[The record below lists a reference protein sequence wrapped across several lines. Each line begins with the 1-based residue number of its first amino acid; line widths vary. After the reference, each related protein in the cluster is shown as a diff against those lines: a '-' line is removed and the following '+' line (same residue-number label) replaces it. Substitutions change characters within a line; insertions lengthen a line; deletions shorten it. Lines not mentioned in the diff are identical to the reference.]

1 MIAEADELLPIGEVA
16 RQTGASLSAI
26 RYYETLGL
34 VSAVAREGGRR
45 RFDEATVRR
54 LRVITTVQNAGF
66 TLEEIG
72 ELLDERAGTRERR
85 HALVRSKLA
94 EVQRSIRRLQGVAA
108 ALEEALTCG
117 CDSLEHC
124 PMLP

>member
-16 RQTGASLSAI
+16 RQTGVSLSAI

-34 VSAVAREGGRR
+34 VSPVAR
-45 RFDEATVRR
+45 
-54 LRVITTVQNAGF
+54 QNAGF

>member
-16 RQTGASLSAI
+16 RQTGVSLSAI

-66 TLEEIG
+66 TLDLYCRNFLS
-72 ELLDERAGTRERR
+72 ELTTVQWVRMTATRVT
-85 HALVRSKLA
+85 AVST
-94 EVQRSIRRLQGVAA
+94 Q
-108 ALEEALTCG
+108 
-117 CDSLEHC
+117 
-124 PMLP
+124 